1 MNYTTDMNPPK
12 GEVCMRGDS
21 IFEGY
26 YKDPKNTKETIDE
39 GGWNHSGDIGI
50 ILPNGSLK
58 IIDRKKNIYKLS
70 QGEYIAPEKI
80 ENIYLRCPYAAE
92 AFVYGD
98 SLKDFNVVVIHPNLD
113 VLLNVAKNLGI
124 NEVDKTI
131 LC

>member
-1 MNYTTDMNPPK
+1 
-12 GEVCMRGDS
+12 MRGDS